1 MPVAVFHELPVKRA
15 LLFTKKMLRKFLKDY
30 FSFTRSERNGLI
42 VLVSL
47 IMILIIARLAVPWF
61 TKDRVQD
68 LSEFQDEI
76 DEFEKSLIDS
86 TANLSKKQLQKTGS
100 ELFFFDPNAISSSDL
115 EKLNLSPTVIRN
127 IIKYRDHGG
136 KFQKREDLMKIYGL
150 DTAEYLRIESY
161 IQIKHSENLI
171 VEDDKGSVKENMTF
185 VPVPLNLSDSA
196 DLIQIKGIGPVLST
210 RIIKYRNLLGGYVR
224 KEQLL
229 EVYGLTTERFE
240 EIMEAVYIDT
250 ANILPILLNETD
262 EYGLERHPY
271 LNIYQARALIRYR
284 EINGRFDEID
294 EIIKNQLLPEDVFE
308 KIKPYLRVD

>member
-1 MPVAVFHELPVKRA
+1 
-15 LLFTKKMLRKFLKDY
+15 MLRKFLKDY